1 MPIWNERI
9 HEKRIEKG
17 ITLAQ
22 IADRLG
28 VTEATAQRY
37 ERGNIKSIPYEHMC
51 AYGEILNC
59 SPAYLMGW
67 DEEDPN
73 IQNRDADLEA
83 IEKILSADGY
93 ALCCE
98 SYDDDYFYIKD
109 SSGKTVAG
117 LYDYEL
123 LPRYDYLKKKGTV
136 TAKMLISTAFIL
148 YPEEKDHIKKYRNLD
163 SHGKETV
170 NIVLDRET
178 ARVKSLQEKEN
189 RIAELEASPAAI
201 IEMPRQSFRSRHIT
215 EYFRDASAG
224 SGIFILG
231 NEAASKI
238 AISDSDWDERVD
250 FVIQV
255 NGDSM
260 TPDYMDG
267 DNVMVSQ
274 RLELRHGDIGIF
286 VVNGNA
292 YIKEYGETELLSHNP
307 KHPNIPIHE
316 FDNIVCMGKVLGKLE
331 GEYEIIG
338 E

>member
-1 MPIWNERI
+1 MIKEKLKEIRERTGMNKKEFASFI
-9 HEKRIEKG
+9 GIKYTTYNNYETGEREPGSDFLILISQKFDVSIDYILGLQDEKE
-17 ITLAQ
+17 
-22 IADRLG
+22 
-28 VTEATAQRY
+28 
-37 ERGNIKSIPYEHMC
+37 IKHS
-51 AYGEILNC
+51 
-59 SPAYLMGW
+59 
-67 DEEDPN
+67 
-73 IQNRDADLEA
+73 
-83 IEKILSADGY
+83 
-93 ALCCE
+93 
-98 SYDDDYFYIKD
+98 
-109 SSGKTVAG
+109 
-117 LYDYEL
+117 YEL
-123 LPRYDYLKKKGTV
+123 RAYEY
-136 TAKMLISTAFIL
+136 
-148 YPEEKDHIKKYRNLD
+148 DHIKKYRALD
-163 SHGKETV
+163 PHGKSHV
-170 NIVLDRET
+170 DSVLDWET
-178 ARVKSLQEKEN
+178 TRVKSLQEKEN

-274 RLELRHGDIGIF
+274 RVELRHGDIGIF